1 MKRSLMKRTLSL
13 VVFTMLISVSQ
24 AISIVPNS
32 AGAMNGIIKGVV
44 IDNDLKTPVEYA
56 TVSIFQM
63 SDSSLIN
70 GTITNAL
77 GEFELNHLK
86 PSKYYIEVS
95 FIGYNKKTI
104 RNIPINKDHKIAD
117 LKEILINQAT
127 EALNEVTIN
136 AERLPVQYQIDKK
149 VVPVSRQLT
158 TASGNAVDVL
168 ESVPSISVDIEGNVS
183 LRGSSSFTVLVDG
196 RPSILDAADILT
208 QMPAS
213 VIDNIEII
221 TNPSAK
227 YDPEGSSGIVNI
239 ITKKGKLKGTSGVVN
254 LNLGNYDN
262 YGADFLVNVRK
273 NKFNFHVGMDYSN
286 RNFSGDQESENR
298 TTSGDTTTFVNS
310 NGETDRER
318 MGYGLRTGFDYE
330 IDDKNIITLGL
341 RYGGREMDMG
351 SELDYSDYF
360 SLVNGATSSIQNY
373 KSTDNWNREME
384 FYNAN
389 FSYQRNFKGKG
400 HQLLTQVNY
409 SYRDGDEKTKT
420 ERTQNDTV
428 VDGIKATEKGP
439 GSHLE
444 IRTDYT
450 LPLGGKS
457 KFEAGY
463 EAKLRQS
470 EDVTTQSDYDV
481 NVMDYV
487 LQPEYGHNVDY
498 KKNVHGAYALYADQ
512 IGKFGYQVGLRSEYT
527 DREIKFKGEV
537 ESFTIN
543 RWDFFPTIHTQFDL
557 KEGNQLM
564 ASYTRRIHRP
574 RGWSLEPFITWS
586 DAYNVRKGNPNL
598 KPEYIDSYELA
609 YQKRIGEQSLSFE
622 TYYRVTHNVME
633 GIRSVYKENV
643 MLSTTENVGTD
654 YSLGLE
660 TMLNLSFAKWFKN
673 DLIGNIYQYKEEG
686 DYTTY
691 DSEDVATTQDFST
704 ESFNWSLRNNSTFV
718 FNKSTRIQ
726 MSVMYNSTRKTAQTE
741 RKAFITANLGLKKE
755 FMQNRLSATLQLRNI
770 LNTAR
775 HESITEGSSFYKY
788 SRFDMQ
794 WPSIK
799 LNLSYKINN
808 YKKKRGSQGGNE
820 DMEEFEM

>member
-1 MKRSLMKRTLSL
+1 MKRILSL
-13 VVFTMLISVSQ
+13 LVFTMLISLTQ
-24 AISIVPNS
+24 AIALVPNS
-32 AGAMNGIIKGVV
+32 AGAMHGIIKGIVK
-44 IDNDLKTPVEYA
+44 DKDLKTAVEYA
-56 TVSIFQM
+56 TVSVFQM

-70 GTITNAL
+70 GTITNAK
-77 GEFELNHLK
+77 GEFELKKLN
-86 PSKYYIEVS
+86 PGKYYVEVS

-104 RNIPINKDHKIAD
+104 RNIPINRDHKIAD
-117 LKEILINQAT
+117 LKKILIRQAT
-127 EALNEVTIN
+127 EALGEIMVS

-149 VVPVSRQLT
+149 VIPVSRQLT

-254 LNLGNYDN
+254 LNLGNFGN
-262 YGADFLVNVRK
+262 YGSDFLVNMRMD
-273 NKFNFHVGMDYSN
+273 KFNFHFGMDYSN
-286 RNFSGDQESENR
+286 RNFSGDRESENR
-298 TTSGDTTTFVNS
+298 TTSGNKTTYVFS
-310 NGETDRER
+310 EGSSDRER
-318 MGYGLRTGFDYE
+318 LGYGVRTGFDYQ
-330 IDDKNIITLGL
+330 IDDKNLITLGL

-351 SELDYSDYF
+351 SSLDYEDYF
-360 SLVNGATSSIQNY
+360 TLDGGTPSVKQYY
-373 KSTDNWNREME
+373 KSSDNWNREME

-389 FSYQRNFKGKG
+389 FSYLRKFKGKG
-400 HQLLTQVNY
+400 HQLLTQLNY
-409 SYRDGDEKTKT
+409 SYRDGDEKSKT
-420 ERTQNDTV
+420 ERKQGENI
-428 VDGIKATEKGP
+428 VDGKKGTEKGP
-439 GSHLE
+439 GSHFD
-444 IRTDYT
+444 IRADYT

-463 EAKLRQS
+463 QSKLRQS
-470 EDVTTQSDYDV
+470 EDITTQLDYIGGK
-481 NVMDYV
+481 YIS
-487 LQPEYGHNVDY
+487 QPEYGHEVDY

-512 IGKFGYQVGLRSEYT
+512 VGKFGYQLGLRSEYT
-527 DREIKFKGEV
+527 DREIKFKGKT

-543 RWDFFPTIHTQFDL
+543 RWDFFPTIHTQVDL

-564 ASYTRRIHRP
+564 ASYTRRIQRP

-586 DAYNVRKGNPNL
+586 DAYNVRKGNPSL
-598 KPEYIDSYELA
+598 KPEYIDSYELG
-609 YQKRIGEQSLSFE
+609 YQKRIGEHSLSFE

-633 GIRSVYKENV
+633 RIRSVYQENV

-673 DLIGNIYQYKEEG
+673 DLIGNIYHYKEEG
-686 DYTTY
+686 DYTTF

-704 ESFNWSLRNNSTFV
+704 ESLNWSLRNNSTFM
-718 FNKSTRIQ
+718 FNKTTRFQ
-726 MSVMYNSTRKTAQTE
+726 VNVMYHSATKKAQGE

-755 FMQNRLSATLQLRNI
+755 FMQRKLSATLQLRNI
-770 LNTAR
+770 LNTAK
-775 HESITEGSSFYKY
+775 HENISEGNGFYNY
-788 SRFDMQ
+788 SKFDMQ

-799 LNLSYKINN
+799 LNLIYKINN
-808 YKKKRGSQGGNE
+808 YKKKRGPRGNE

>member
-1 MKRSLMKRTLSL
+1 
-13 VVFTMLISVSQ
+13 MLISVSQ
-24 AISIVPNS
+24 AISLVPNS
-32 AGAMNGIIKGVV
+32 AAALHGTIKGIV

-56 TVSIFQM
+56 TVSVFQM

-70 GTITNAL
+70 GTITNAQ
-77 GEFELNHLK
+77 GEFELKQLK
-86 PSKYYIEVS
+86 PNKYYIEIS

-104 RNIPINKDHKIAD
+104 RNIPINRDHKIAD

-127 EALNEVTIN
+127 EALNEVTVS

-239 ITKKGKLKGTSGVVN
+239 ITKKGKLKGASGVVN

-262 YGADFLVNVRK
+262 YGADFLVNIRK
-273 NKFNFHVGMDYSN
+273 NKFNYHVGMDYSN
-286 RNFSGDQESENR
+286 RSFSGDRESENI
-298 TTSGDTTTFVNS
+298 TTTGDKTTFVNS
-310 NGETDRER
+310 DGETDRER

-341 RYGGREMDMG
+341 RYGGREMKTRSDLNYEDYYTLDGG
-351 SELDYSDYF
+351 SPSDTEF
-360 SLVNGATSSIQNY
+360 Y
-373 KSTDNWNREME
+373 KSSNNSNRNME
-384 FYNAN
+384 FYNSN
-389 FSYQRNFKGKG
+389 FSYQHNFNDKG

-409 SYRDGDEKTKT
+409 SYRDGDEDSKT
-420 ERTQNDTV
+420 ELKQLDSITY
-428 VDGIKATEKGP
+428 GKKSTEKGP
-439 GSHLE
+439 GSRLD

-463 EAKLRQS
+463 QAKLNQS
-470 EDVTTQSDYDV
+470 EDVTTQSDFIDKATGYEI
-481 NVMDYV
+481 
-487 LQPEYGHNVDY
+487 QPEYGHNIDY
-498 KKNVHGAYALYADQ
+498 KKNVHGIYALYADQ
-512 IGKFGYQVGLRSEYT
+512 IGKFGYQMGLRSEYT
-527 DREIKFKGEV
+527 DREIKFKGET

-543 RWDFFPTIHTQFDL
+543 RWDFFPTIHTQVDL

-574 RGWSLEPFITWS
+574 RGWSLEPFITWT

-622 TYYRVTHNVME
+622 TYYRVTHNVTE
-633 GIRSVYKENV
+633 SIQSVYQENV
-643 MLSTTENVGTD
+643 ILSTSDNVGTD

-718 FNKSTRIQ
+718 FNKTTRIQ
-726 MSVMYNSTRKTAQTE
+726 MNVMYNSVSKTAQSE

-775 HESITEGSSFYKY
+775 HETISKGSSFYKY

-808 YKKKRGSQGGNE
+808 YKKKRGSQGDNE

>member
-1 MKRSLMKRTLSL
+1 MKRTLL
-13 VVFTMLISVSQ
+13 LLVFTMLICVSQ
-24 AISIVPNS
+24 AISLVPNS
-32 AGAMNGIIKGVV
+32 AGALNGTIKGIV

-56 TVSIFQM
+56 TVSVFHM

-70 GTITNAL
+70 GTITNAQ
-77 GEFELNHLK
+77 GEFELKHLK
-86 PSKYYIEVS
+86 PSKYYIEIS

-104 RNIPINKDHKIAD
+104 RNIPINNDHKHAD
-117 LKEILINQAT
+117 LKNIYINQAS
-127 EALNEVTIN
+127 EALNEVTVN
-136 AERLPVQYQIDKK
+136 AERLPVQYEIDKK
-149 VVPVSRQLT
+149 VIPVSRQLT

-168 ESVPSISVDIEGNVS
+168 ESVPSIDVDIEGNVS

-273 NKFNFHVGMDYSN
+273 NKFNFHVGMDYNN
-286 RNFSGDQESENR
+286 RNFSGDRESENR
-298 TTSGDTTTFVNS
+298 TTSGDKTTYVFSEGNS
-310 NGETDRER
+310 DRQR
-318 MGYGLRTGFDYE
+318 LGYGFRTGFDYE
-330 IDDKNIITLGL
+330 IDDNNIITLGL
-341 RYGGREMDMG
+341 RYGGREME
-351 SELDYSDYF
+351 SSSKSDYTDYF
-360 SLVNGATSSIQNY
+360 QIDGQDPSTPEEYI
-373 KSTDNWNREME
+373 STDVSNRDME

-389 FSYQRNFKGKG
+389 FSYLRKFEGKG

-409 SYRDGDEKTKT
+409 SYRDGDEKSKT
-420 ERTQNDTV
+420 ERKQDASI
-428 VDGIKATEKGP
+428 VDGKKSTEKGP
-439 GSHLE
+439 SSHID

-463 EAKLRQS
+463 QSKLRQS
-470 EDVTTQSDYDV
+470 EDITTQSDYSLVDI
-481 NVMDYV
+481 DYIP
-487 LQPEYGHNVDY
+487 QPEYGHEVDY

-512 IGKFGYQVGLRSEYT
+512 SGKFGYQVGLRTEYT
-527 DREIKFKGEV
+527 DREIKFKGGNEN
-537 ESFTIN
+537 FTIN
-543 RWDFFPTIHTQFDL
+543 RWDFFPTIHTQVNL
-557 KEGNQLM
+557 KEGNQVM
-564 ASYTRRIHRP
+564 ASYTRRIQRP
-574 RGWSLEPFITWS
+574 RGSSLEPFITWS

-598 KPEYIDSYELA
+598 KPEYIDSYELS
-609 YQKRIGEQSLSFE
+609 YQKRIGEQSFSFE
-622 TYYRVTHNVME
+622 TYYRVTQNVME
-633 GIRSVYKENV
+633 GIRSVYQENV

-660 TMLNLSFAKWFKN
+660 TMFNLSLAKWFKN
-673 DLIGNIYQYKEEG
+673 DLIGNVYRYKEEG

-691 DSEDVATTQDFST
+691 DSDNVPTTQDFST
-704 ESFNWSLRNNSTFV
+704 KSFNWSLRNNSTIM
-718 FNKSTRIQ
+718 FNKTTRFQ
-726 MSVMYNSTRKTAQTE
+726 VNVRYNSASKKAQGE

-755 FMQNRLSATLQLRNI
+755 FMQRKLSATLQLRNI
-770 LNTAR
+770 LNTAKY
-775 HESITEGSSFYKY
+775 ENISKGNGFYNNSK
-788 SRFDMQ
+788 FDMQ

-808 YKKKRGSQGGNE
+808 YKKKRGPQEENV
-820 DMEEFEM
+820 DMEEFEMQ